1 MVKDGI
7 VLGKR
12 YEVLSKVGAGG
23 MADVYKGRDQMLN
36 RYVAIKVLKKEFRE
50 DENFVRKFR
59 SEAQASA
66 GLLHPNVVNVYDVGE
81 DRGLY
86 YMVME
91 LVEGITLKEYIEKKG
106 RLSHKEVISIA
117 IQMCSGIGAA
127 HAAGIIHRDIKPQ
140 NIIISKDGKVKV
152 TDFGIAKAVTSNTI
166 STNAMGSVHYTSP
179 EQARGGF
186 SDQKSDIYSIGITLY
201 EMVTGQVPFD
211 GDSTVSVAIKHLQE
225 EITAPSELVSDIPY
239 SLEQIILKCTQ
250 KNAERRYPNTDELI
264 QDLKRSLVDPDGD
277 FVVIPPLGNADT
289 LIITDEEL
297 DEIQNSYD
305 EDEYDEDEYDEDEYD
320 EDEYDEDEYDEDE
333 YDVDDGKRGK
343 GSDEVNPKMKKLTRI
358 LTVVVAII
366 IAFIVIFAIGRAA
379 GIFRIGPESPN
390 ETEDMVE
397 VPNVV
402 GMTEDDAKETLN
414 DEGLGFKVVSREES
428 KEYEK
433 GRVSEQK
440 TEAGEEVAKNT
451 TIEVVVSSGLVGDSI
466 TVPDV
471 SGMTEDEA
479 QSALEN
485 AGFRN
490 ISSEFTYHDSVPSGQ
505 VIGTTPEAKA
515 EATEDTEIVM
525 QVSKGAERKTV
536 PNVVG
541 QKDADVQNAIKS
553 AGLSV
558 GTVTYE
564 YSDSVAQGIVI
575 SQSVDGGKKVSAGT
589 TVDLVISN
597 GPEPAAK
604 VNVPPVT
611 GTSESNARQLIQN
624 AGLSVGT
631 VTYQHSSSVAAGY
644 VISCSPGVGSSVD
657 EGTSVSLVVST
668 GPEQTSPDPGTGGDD
683 GDGETD

>member
-12 YEVLSKVGAGG
+12 YEVLSKIGAGG

-50 DENFVRKFR
+50 DEDFVRKFR
-59 SEAQASA
+59 SEAQAAA

-117 IQMCSGIGAA
+117 IQMCAGIGAA

-140 NIIISKDGKVKV
+140 NIIISKEGKVKV

-225 EITAPSELVSDIPY
+225 EITPPSELVSDIPY

-289 LIITDEEL
+289 VIITDEEL
-297 DEIQNSYD
+297 DEIQNSYEDDD
-305 EDEYDEDEYDEDEYD
+305 EYDSDEYDEDDDEYD
-320 EDEYDEDEYDEDE
+320 EDDEYDDDE
-333 YDVDDGKRGK
+333 YDDEKQGK
-343 GSDEVNPKMKKLTRI
+343 GADEVNPRMKKITRI
-358 LTVVVAII
+358 LTIVVAVI

-379 GIFRIGPESPN
+379 GIFSVGPGKKPD
-390 ETEDMVE
+390 TENTVT

-402 GMTEDDAKETLN
+402 GMTEDKAKETLN
-414 DEGLGFKVVSREES
+414 NKKLGFKVVSREES
-428 KEYEK
+428 KKYEE
-433 GRVSEQK
+433 GTVSEQK
-440 TEAGEEVAKNT
+440 TEAGEKVKKNT

-466 TVPDV
+466 KVPDV

-479 QSALEN
+479 QSALED
-485 AGFRN
+485 AGFKN
-490 ISSEFTYHDSVPSGQ
+490 ISSEFSYSDSVPSGQ
-505 VIGTTPEAKA
+505 VIGTTPEANA

-525 QVSKGAERKTV
+525 QVSKGAEKKTV

-541 QKDADVQNAIKS
+541 QADADAQNAIKN
-553 AGLSV
+553 AGLTI
-558 GTVTYE
+558 GTVTYD

-575 SQSVDGGKKVSAGT
+575 SQSVEGGKKVSAGT

-611 GTSESNARQLIQN
+611 GTSLNNARQLIQS
-624 AGLSVGT
+624 AGLSVGN
-631 VTYQHSSSVAAGY
+631 VSYQYSNSVAAGS
-644 VISCSPGVGSSVD
+644 VISCNPGVGSSVD
-657 EGTSVSLVVST
+657 EGTSVSLVVSN
-668 GPEQTSPDPGTGGDD
+668 GPEQTNPDPGTSTDD
-683 GDGETD
+683 SDGETD